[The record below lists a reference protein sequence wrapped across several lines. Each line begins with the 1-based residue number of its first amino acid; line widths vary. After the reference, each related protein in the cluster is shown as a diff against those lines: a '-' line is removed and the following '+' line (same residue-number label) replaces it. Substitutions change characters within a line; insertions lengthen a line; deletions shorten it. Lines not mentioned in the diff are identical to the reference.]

1 MLGHV
6 DVLNRTRISGWAAQ
20 PAKPDL
26 VVPVRI
32 TVNGRRTR
40 VEAGEMRAD
49 LASSFSGSTGRYGF
63 HLDDYPMPLSPFIDN
78 EVDVVFAAT
87 GEAVPGGR
95 AVIQAIGTPRPTQE
109 RGGRLSPV
117 IVTSTGRSGSSL
129 LMGRLAQH
137 PEILV
142 ARSHPHEL
150 KLLSYYA
157 LALNTLVSDADR
169 KRSSDPETM
178 LAAKSR
184 FFVGYNPY
192 NDAEDARDPLV
203 SPFWNVT
210 APDILRD
217 CFASLTQDYYER
229 MAEKTSKPV
238 ARFFAEKVGTSDLVR
253 QATHFMF
260 GELSEVVLVR
270 DPRDVICSSK
280 SFWKRGFED
289 SVRSLRGQYGVMSR
303 PRVERGLRQLVLRYE
318 DLLTRPK
325 AAMADVYRF
334 LGASVVDTE
343 VETEQER
350 AIFQTHGTSVS
361 PAATIGR
368 WRAELTQEEME
379 VANRELKSV
388 IETYGYEQ
396 A

>member
-6 DVLNRTRISGWAAQ
+6 DILNRNRIAGWAAQ
-20 PAKPDL
+20 PARPDM

-32 TVNGRRTR
+32 TINGRRTR
-40 VEAGEMRAD
+40 VEAGEMRDD
-49 LASSFSGSTGRYGF
+49 LADSFAGSTGRYGF
-63 HLDDYPMPLSPFIDN
+63 HLDEYPMPLSAFIDN
-78 EVDVVFAAT
+78 EVEVVFAAT
-87 GEAVPGGR
+87 GDPVPGGR
-95 AVIQAIGTPRPTQE
+95 AVMPAIGTPKLGQE
-109 RGGRLSPV
+109 RGGRLAPV

-129 LMGRLAQH
+129 LMGRLARH

-178 LAAKSR
+178 LAAKNR

-203 SPFWNVT
+203 APFWNT
-210 APDILRD
+210 IAPDILRD
-217 CFASLTQDYYER
+217 SFASLTQAHYER
-229 MAEKTSKPV
+229 IAEKTFKTAAV
-238 ARFFAEKVGTSDLVR
+238 FFAEKVGTSDLVR
-253 QATHFMF
+253 QATHYMF
-260 GELSEVVLVR
+260 GELSEILLVR

-280 SFWKRGFED
+280 SFWHRGFEE

-334 LGASVVDTE
+334 LGASVVDTD

-350 AIFQTHGTSVS
+350 AIFQTHGTSLS

-368 WRAELTQEEME
+368 WRAELTEEEVE

-388 IETYGYEQ
+388 IDAYGYQ
-396 A
+396 

>member
-1 MLGHV
+1 M
-6 DVLNRTRISGWAAQ
+6 
-20 PAKPDL
+20 
-26 VVPVRI
+26 
-32 TVNGRRTR
+32 
-40 VEAGEMRAD
+40 
-49 LASSFSGSTGRYGF
+49 
-63 HLDDYPMPLSPFIDN
+63 MP
-78 EVDVVFAAT
+78 
-87 GEAVPGGR
+87 
-95 AVIQAIGTPRPTQE
+95 AIGTPRSAQE

-129 LMGRLAQH
+129 LMGRLARH
-137 PEILV
+137 PEMLV

-150 KLLSYYA
+150 KLLSYYG

-169 KRSSDPETM
+169 TRSSDPETM

-184 FFVGYNPY
+184 FFVGFNPY

-203 SPFWNVT
+203 APFWTT
-210 APDILRD
+210 AGPDILRD
-217 CFASLTQDYYER
+217 CFASLTQAYYER
-229 MAEKTSKPV
+229 IAAQTDKPA

-260 GELSEVVLVR
+260 GELSEILLVR
-270 DPRDVICSSK
+270 DPRDVICSSR
-280 SFWKRGFED
+280 SFWKRGFEE

-303 PRVERGLRQLVLRYE
+303 PRAERGLRQLVVRYE

-325 AAMADVYRF
+325 AVMADVYRF
-334 LGASVVDTE
+334 LGASIVDTE
-343 VETEQER
+343 VETAQER
-350 AIFQTHGTSVS
+350 AIFQTHGTSAS
-361 PAATIGR
+361 PAATVGR
-368 WRAELTQEEME
+368 WRVELTEEQVE

>member
-6 DVLNRTRISGWAAQ
+6 DVLNRNRVSGWAAQ
-20 PAKPDL
+20 PAKPEM

-32 TVNGRRTR
+32 TINGRRTR
-40 VEAGEMRAD
+40 VEAGEVRED
-49 LASSFSGSTGRYGF
+49 LAHSFAGSTGRYGF
-63 HLDDYPMPLSPFIDN
+63 HLDEYPMPLSAFIDN
-78 EVDVVFAAT
+78 EVEVVFAAT
-87 GEAVPGGR
+87 GEPVPGGR
-95 AVIQAIGTPRPTQE
+95 AVMPAIGTPRSMSE
-109 RGGRLSPV
+109 SRLAPV

-129 LMGRLAQH
+129 LMGRLARH

-178 LAAKSR
+178 LAAKNR

-203 SPFWNVT
+203 APFWNTT

-217 CFASLTQDYYER
+217 SFASLTGAHYQR
-229 MAEKTSKPV
+229 IGEKTCKPA

-253 QATHFMF
+253 QAAHYMF
-260 GELSEVVLVR
+260 GELSEILLVR

-280 SFWKRGFED
+280 SFWKRGFEE
-289 SVRSLRGQYGVMSR
+289 SVRALRGQYGVMSR

-318 DLLTRPK
+318 DLLTQPR
-325 AAMADVYRF
+325 ATMADLYRF
-334 LGASVVDTE
+334 LGASVVDTD

-350 AIFQTHGTSVS
+350 AIFRTHGTSSS
-361 PAATIGR
+361 PAATVGR
-368 WRAELTQEEME
+368 WRAELTEEE
-379 VANRELKSV
+379 VAVANRELKSV
-388 IETYGYEQ
+388 IDAYGYEQ
-396 A
+396 G